1 MRVQR
6 GEHPLLAG
14 VRRAQER
21 DEPRRR
27 RGEGEVHLRGL
38 HLNTLPQGGEFQGQ
52 KCWRSIDPLELVK
65 VGSVRLDSFLC
76 EHQMSFVLN

>member
-1 MRVQR
+1 M
-6 GEHPLLAG
+6 
-14 VRRAQER
+14 RRAQER

-52 KCWRSIDPLELVK
+52 KCWRSKDPLELVK
-65 VGSVRLDSFLC
+65 LGPVRLDSFLY
-76 EHQMSFVLN
+76 EHQISFVLKWFQQ

>member
-6 GEHPLLAG
+6 GEHPLLVG

-21 DEPRRR
+21 DEPGRR

-38 HLNTLPQGGEFQGQ
+38 HLNTLSQGGEFKGQQLAIQRPFRIGQGRV
-52 KCWRSIDPLELVK
+52 WPI
-65 VGSVRLDSFLC
+65 G
-76 EHQMSFVLN
+76 FVFI

>member
-1 MRVQR
+1 M
-6 GEHPLLAG
+6 
-14 VRRAQER
+14 RRAQER

-52 KCWRSIDPLELVK
+52 KSWRSKDPLELVK
-65 VGSVRLDSFLC
+65 VGPVRLDSFLY
-76 EHQMSFVLN
+76 EHQISFVLKWFQQ